1 VILGP
6 GMNHCLG
13 RVAVGVAALMT
24 WIGPLRGET
33 IPIPNGS
40 FESPTT
46 VFVDLNIDSWQ
57 KSPKPDEYVESGGF
71 LWTQLTGTFKNTPPG
86 NFDHIDN
93 CDGNQAIWLFA
104 VPKAGLF
111 QDYNSQDSND
121 AEPTHAFDPRFE
133 VGKSYELTA
142 GVIAMG
148 GGMSNGATAE
158 ISLYYRD
165 AASNMLTV
173 AATTITNLP
182 TIFSNRTHLLDFEVS
197 VPTVQAAD
205 PWAGQNIGVQILSTV
220 STNLQGGYWGF
231 DNVRLS
237 SFQAPTLSGG
247 VLANGQ
253 FTLTLQGEPGLRFEI
268 LASSDAAQPL
278 SNWTSLGTVSNVT
291 GTVSFTDVTAN
302 SSQRFYRAVQ
312 LP

>member
-1 VILGP
+1 MILGR

-13 RVAVGVAALMT
+13 RVTVGVAALMT
-24 WIGPLRGET
+24 WIGSLRGET

-40 FESPTT
+40 FESPTA

-57 KSPKPDEYVESGGF
+57 KSPKPDGYVEGGGF
-71 LWTQLTGTFKNTPPG
+71 LWTQLTGIFKNTPPG

-93 CDGNQAIWLFA
+93 CDGNQAIWMFA

-111 QDYNSQDSND
+111 QDYNSRDWND
-121 AEPTHAFDPRFE
+121 AEPTHAFDARFE
-133 VGKSYELTA
+133 VGKSYKLTV

-148 GGMSNGATAE
+148 GGMSNGATTE

-165 AASNMLTV
+165 PAGNMATV
-173 AATTITNLP
+173 AATTVTNLP
-182 TIFSNRTHLLDFEVS
+182 TIFSNRTHLIDFDVS
-197 VPTVQAAD
+197 VPIVQATD
-205 PWAGQNIGVQILSTV
+205 PWATQNIGVQILSTV
-220 STNLQGGYWGF
+220 STNLQGGYWDF

-237 SFQAPTLSGG
+237 SNQAPTLLGL
-247 VLANGQ
+247 VFANGQ
-253 FTLTLQGEPGLRFEI
+253 FTFTLQSKPGLRFEI

-291 GTVSFTDVTAN
+291 GTVPFTDMTAN
-302 SSQRFYRAVQ
+302 SSRRLYRALQ